1 MDKIKHYINWK
12 VISWIVGIIGGLWT
26 FLIGMVLLIL
36 LLVVVVIGL
45 NDSGQ
50 KSRCSVDDAPVASD
64 VSDKGKKIFEQNAKG
79 GELEGKVNA
88 AIKIAKKEKVP
99 PSLFLSLIHI

>member
-26 FLIGMVLLIL
+26 FLIGMILLIL

-50 KSRCSVDDAPVASD
+50 KSGCSVDDVRVATD
-64 VSDKGKKIFEQNAKG
+64 E
-79 GELEGKVNA
+79 
-88 AIKIAKKEKVP
+88 
-99 PSLFLSLIHI
+99 